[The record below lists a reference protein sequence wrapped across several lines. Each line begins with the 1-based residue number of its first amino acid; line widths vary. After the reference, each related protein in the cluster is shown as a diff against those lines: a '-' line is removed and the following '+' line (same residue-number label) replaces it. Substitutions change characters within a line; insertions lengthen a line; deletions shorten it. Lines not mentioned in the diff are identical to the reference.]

1 MLKNVILKLLIL
13 NVNLDILS
21 LKDNVNNVKMVQQ
34 EYLNVKILLNQ
45 HLIVQK
51 DIILKLKVI
60 YKFAILV
67 LKTLKIVQV
76 IHLSLYVKEDILK

>member
-21 LKDNVNNVKMVQQ
+21 FKDNVKYVKKVQQ